1 MVHLQ
6 KIAQFFNQID
16 IGELSTLEKQIGKLL
31 EQEGYLVKE
40 KVEYGTGEDEV
51 YWVYSVPN
59 GNVILHPA
67 NDN

>member
-16 IGELSTLEKQIGKLL
+16 IGELSQLEKQIGKLL

-40 KVEYGTGEDEV
+40 EIPFGTGEDES
-51 YWVYSVPN
+51 YWVYSIPKKVSEVN
-59 GNVILHPA
+59 NERS
-67 NDN
+67 